1 LQKFTGSLEA
11 YQGFECLVGKY
22 LKQRKNNKN
31 MEKKNGCK
39 EG

>member
-1 LQKFTGSLEA
+1 LQKFTGSLET
-11 YQGFECLVGKY
+11 YQGFECFVGKY

-31 MEKKNGCK
+31 MEKKDGCK